1 MSKVDE
7 VIPFRAGVNC
17 TFLGKVLGLAGRQF
31 KCGDKGL
38 TVAELEAVRRATAL
52 IEAVMVGAVKIE
64 QDRQDN
70 WVTNAE

>member
-17 TFLGKVLGLAGRQF
+17 LFFGKVLNLAGRQF

-38 TVAELEAVRRATAL
+38 TVPELEAVRRATAL
-52 IEAVMVGAVKIE
+52 IEAVMVGTVDLE
-64 QDRQDN
+64 NGRR
-70 WVTNAE
+70 